1 MRPRLG
7 RARRALEQRGV
18 RDDQASPH
26 PVGGGWAGLGASWSP
41 LPAFLPPR
49 PGSPAPGIRACPES
63 DLPTGHP
70 LSLGTTPETLAL
82 GTELELG
89 VNSPGRRAKVPS
101 PLLLGGPWSGWGGGF
116 GRCGSPRGARGQT
129 KRAWIIVTTFPS
141 LPQPSLG
148 FSPRAVVLGFR
159 RSPAPTRL

>member
-26 PVGGGWAGLGASWSP
+26 WVGGEWAGLGAAWSP
-41 LPAFLPPR
+41 PPAFLPPR
-49 PGSPAPGIRACPES
+49 PESPAPGIRACPES

-70 LSLGTTPETLAL
+70 LSPATTPDTLAL
-82 GTELELG
+82 GIELEPG

-101 PLLLGGPWSGWGGGF
+101 PLLLGEPWSGWGGG
-116 GRCGSPRGARGQT
+116 
-129 KRAWIIVTTFPS
+129 
-141 LPQPSLG
+141 L
-148 FSPRAVVLGFR
+148 R
-159 RSPAPTRL
+159 RKVWKPTRC